1 VRRRVLLIYGYDG
14 RRRQSLCTRK
24 SAHVVEQIPDGRPR
38 RKVESEAITAE
49 HVGVRCEEQD
59 IYGHRA

>member
-14 RRRQSLCTRK
+14 RRWESLCARK
-24 SAHVVEQIPDGRPR
+24 SANVIEQVPYGRPR
-38 RKVESEAITAE
+38 RKVECEAITAE

-59 IYGHRA
+59 SYGHRA